1 MGSYYCAISRAT
13 SAFPDK
19 LGKRPRERPKEQSRQ
34 QECRPVDNSSNAR
47 LGMGSRAAQHFHR
60 RNPSQHRVLASIIDD
75 MNKDAGINKM
85 VKSGGGRVKNV
96 PVNIEAMEVE
106 QENLERRTGRPEKK
120 VTWSRDLLQV
130 RSISP
135 RQKSSKVVESSR
147 TSRMSDA
154 VNAFRAG
161 STQEG
166 SGGVRDCGHFLCQSW
181 WGLSP
186 RREWGSRAPGWGE
199 PKARIPEL
207 ALLAPDADSGVE
219 EHPHQQDQQQQ

>member
-1 MGSYYCAISRAT
+1 
-13 SAFPDK
+13 
-19 LGKRPRERPKEQSRQ
+19 LRQ
-34 QECRPVDNSSNAR
+34 QESRPLDNSSKAR
-47 LGMGSRAAQHFHR
+47 LGMGSRTAQHFHR

-85 VKSGGGRVKNV
+85 VQLKSGGGRVTNV

-135 RQKSSKVVESSR
+135 RQKSSRVAESSR

-154 VNAFRAG
+154 VNAFRGG
-161 STQEG
+161 SIQEG
-166 SGGVRDCGHFLCQSW
+166 GGGVRDCGHFLCQRVGGVCLQGGSGDQEHQGGGNLRPGYQSLPCSPQMQTVVW
-181 WGLSP
+181 RSIPINRTSNNNNKRAGLSLDL
-186 RREWGSRAPGWGE
+186 GNAFLQGE
-199 PKARIPEL
+199 GL
-207 ALLAPDADSGVE
+207 V
-219 EHPHQQDQQQQ
+219 

>member
-1 MGSYYCAISRAT
+1 
-13 SAFPDK
+13 
-19 LGKRPRERPKEQSRQ
+19 
-34 QECRPVDNSSNAR
+34 
-47 LGMGSRAAQHFHR
+47 MGSRAAQHFHR

-85 VKSGGGRVKNV
+85 VKSGGGRVRNV

-135 RQKSSKVVESSR
+135 RQKSSRVAESSR

-166 SGGVRDCGHFLCQSW
+166 GGGVREPFKNVLADFARCSNSRDCGHFLCQRVGGVCTQGGSGDQEHQGGGNMRPGYQSLPCSPQMQTVVW
-181 WGLSP
+181 RSIPINRTSNNNNKRAGLSLDL
-186 RREWGSRAPGWGE
+186 GNAFLQGE
-199 PKARIPEL
+199 GL
-207 ALLAPDADSGVE
+207 V
-219 EHPHQQDQQQQ
+219 